1 MGYNFKASIEYGKI
15 RATLEKSGKIIGGLE
30 MMISAH
36 TLANKMTLVT
46 NNSKEFERVEHLVLE
61 NLVLNK
67 KLNIFNLCL
76 VYDLIP
82 LSYNNSL

>member
-1 MGYNFKASIEYGKI
+1 
-15 RATLEKSGKIIGGLE
+15 

-46 NNSKEFERVEHLVLE
+46 NNSKEFERAEHLVLE
-61 NLVLNK
+61 NLVWNK